1 MVGQFK
7 DDRVQTHSHG
17 LQLNYPLGNGAYSG
31 VTGWTV
37 TNQGSVGDCG
47 IILGTSTYDNDS
59 RKGNTTRTKQKGVTY
74 IVKVL

>member
-1 MVGQFK
+1 MVGEFK

-17 LQLNYPLGNGAYSG
+17 LQINYPLGNGAYSG

-47 IILGTSTYDNDS
+47 IILGTATQANNG
-59 RKGNTTRTKQKGVTY
+59 RNGNTTRAKSKGVKY
-74 IVKVL
+74 IIKVL